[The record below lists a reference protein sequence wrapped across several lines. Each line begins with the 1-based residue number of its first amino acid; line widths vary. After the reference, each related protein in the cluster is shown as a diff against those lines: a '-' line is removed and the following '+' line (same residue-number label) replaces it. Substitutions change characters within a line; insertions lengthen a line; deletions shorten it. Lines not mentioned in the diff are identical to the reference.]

1 MTLLILG
8 LISLSPGNVEWE
20 PAEVAIRSDWAEM
33 VTVDNVLPAY
43 PRPQMT
49 RPHWQSLNGLWE
61 YAVRDRE
68 QEKPVAADFDGKIL
82 VPFAVE
88 SALSGVGKRVSAEEV
103 LWYRRTFSV
112 KALREERLL
121 LHFGAVDWHTI
132 VWINGTKLGEHKGG
146 YDGFS
151 FDITDE
157 LVPGREQEILVRVWD
172 PTDTGTQPRG
182 KQVTD
187 PGGIYYTPVT
197 GIWQT
202 VWLEAV
208 PETHISKLK
217 LTPDIDQE
225 MLVVETSLQNADFGG
240 DEAVHAVARAKGQIV
255 ASGSA
260 GPGEVLKLDIPDPF
274 LWSPDDPFLYDL
286 EVVLTKDGVEIDRV
300 ESYFGMRKISMG
312 PGPGGHTRLLLNN
325 EPLFQY
331 GPLDQGWWPAGLYTA
346 PTDAALRFD
355 MEMTK
360 AMGFNMLRK
369 HVKIEPA
376 RFYYHCDQ
384 LGILV
389 WQDMP
394 NGNYRDALRV
404 NSADKEDAVRDPESA
419 GQFERE
425 LAAMVEGFG
434 NHPSIVSWV
443 IFNEGWGQY
452 DTERVTRFVRELD
465 PTRILNATSGWTDR
479 GVGDVL
485 DVHMYPGPGMEDDG
499 SGRAL
504 VLGEFGGLG
513 WPVEGHLWKDREN
526 WGYRNFQS
534 REALNDRYRSLLDD
548 LYGLLGQGLSA
559 AVYTQTTDVEIEVNG
574 LMTYDRKVLKFNP
587 DQISQWNRRLYGPVP
602 EAQVLLP
609 DSEKTGQ
616 MWQYRLT
623 KPAVLDW
630 MSPGEVMDAWESG
643 EAPFA
648 SSPHFYFS
656 MGTEWTGDSLW
667 LRRQFFVSQLVNDL
681 RMKVYHEVGEAFVY
695 LNGHLVRTLSG
706 QTKRHYQHIDL
717 SAHADLI
724 RPGENV
730 ISVQAVRGEG
740 RRHGFDLG
748 LYTLDGGH
756 PDPATRS
763 DQQ

>member
-1 MTLLILG
+1 
-8 LISLSPGNVEWE
+8 
-20 PAEVAIRSDWAEM
+20 
-33 VTVDNVLPAY
+33 
-43 PRPQMT
+43 
-49 RPHWQSLNGLWE
+49 
-61 YAVRDRE
+61 
-68 QEKPVAADFDGKIL
+68 
-82 VPFAVE
+82 
-88 SALSGVGKRVSAEEV
+88 
-103 LWYRRTFSV
+103 
-112 KALREERLL
+112 
-121 LHFGAVDWHTI
+121 
-132 VWINGTKLGEHKGG
+132 
-146 YDGFS
+146 
-151 FDITDE
+151 
-157 LVPGREQEILVRVWD
+157 
-172 PTDTGTQPRG
+172 
-182 KQVTD
+182 
-187 PGGIYYTPVT
+187 
-197 GIWQT
+197 
-202 VWLEAV
+202 
-208 PETHISKLK
+208 
-217 LTPDIDQE
+217 
-225 MLVVETSLQNADFGG
+225 
-240 DEAVHAVARAKGQIV
+240 
-255 ASGSA
+255 
-260 GPGEVLKLDIPDPF
+260 
-274 LWSPDDPFLYDL
+274 
-286 EVVLTKDGVEIDRV
+286 
-300 ESYFGMRKISMG
+300 
-312 PGPGGHTRLLLNN
+312 LNN

-681 RMKVYHEVGEAFVY
+681 RMKVYHEVGEALVY

-748 LYTLDGGH
+748 LYTLDGGY